1 MILAP
6 ALKVFWVLAA
16 LLAIQSLIA
25 LREVFRFLAFVRR
38 RRREPPGDFL
48 PRAAVIIP
56 CKGLD
61 AGFGENLQAF
71 LTQDYPHYQLV
82 FAVAREADPAH
93 AALSEKLRGLPQ
105 ASLVVAGEA
114 EAQGE
119 KVHNLV
125 QALGAVDPAAEVLA
139 FADIDARPGQDWLH
153 SLVARLAD
161 PGITV
166 STGFRWY
173 LPGTGFASRLRAA
186 WDTSIAT
193 MLGEH
198 GRNFAWGGSM
208 AIRASDFRRLQV
220 AERYWKGT
228 VSDDYALARAVRD
241 SRGRIAFEPRCLVAS
256 HEESTL
262 AELLHWTN
270 RQIII
275 THVYAPHLWRLGL
288 AAHLLY
294 ATTML
299 GGVALIFAP
308 DITLTARIG
317 IAAALAAIQILGVA
331 KGVIRTVVARETFP
345 EEQDL
350 RGNSYWTLEPIV
362 PWLMLYNFVVAG
374 FARRIEWRGT
384 VYELRSM
391 SEVRVLRRD

>member
-1 MILAP
+1 MTLAL

-16 LLAIQSLIA
+16 LLAIQSLMA
-25 LREVFRFLAFVRR
+25 LRDGFRFLDFFRR
-38 RRREPPGDFL
+38 RRCVPPGDFC

-61 AGFGENLQAF
+61 PGFAENLQAF
-71 LTQDYPHYQLV
+71 LVQDYPHFQLV
-82 FAVAREADPAH
+82 FAVARQQDPAH
-93 AALSEKLRGLPQ
+93 AALSERLHGRPHT
-105 ASLVVAGEA
+105 ALVVAGEA
-114 EAQGE
+114 EEQGE

-125 QALGAVDPAAEVLA
+125 QGLTAVDPGAEVLV
-139 FADIDARPGQDWLH
+139 FADIDSRPGADWLR

-161 PGITV
+161 PGVTV

-173 LPGTGFASRLRAA
+173 LPGKGFASRLRAA

-193 MLGEH
+193 LLGEH

-228 VSDDYALARAVRD
+228 VSDDYAVTRAVRE

-256 HEESTL
+256 REESSL
-262 AELLHWTN
+262 GELLRWTN

-275 THVYAPHLWRLGL
+275 TRVYAPHLWRLGL

-294 ATTML
+294 ATAML
-299 GGVALIFAP
+299 AGVALIFAP
-308 DITLTARIG
+308 GITLTARIA
-317 IAAALAAIQILGVA
+317 IAAALAVIQFLGVA

-345 EEQDL
+345 QEN
-350 RGNSYWTLEPIV
+350 GNCYWMLAPLV
-362 PWLMLYNFVVAG
+362 PWVMLYNFIVAG
-374 FARRIEWRGT
+374 FVRRIEWRGT

-391 SEVRVLRRD
+391 NEVRVLRRK